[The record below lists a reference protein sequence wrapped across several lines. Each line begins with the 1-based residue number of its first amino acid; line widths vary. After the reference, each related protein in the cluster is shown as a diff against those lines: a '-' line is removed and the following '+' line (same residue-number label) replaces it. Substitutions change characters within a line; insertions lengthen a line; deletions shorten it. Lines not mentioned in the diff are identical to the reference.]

1 LPPWANEVEEG
12 VCTVCTHPLASLAL
26 ISYLQPRKGGKRGRE
41 EERERGRRQGR
52 KHRVTDSE
60 GWLEGPRDIHIDGLA
75 HVSSCPSR

>member
-1 LPPWANEVEEG
+1 MHCLHPPAGQLGADFVPAAKE
-12 VCTVCTHPLASLAL
+12 
-26 ISYLQPRKGGKRGRE
+26 RGKRGRE